1 MALLITEEQ
10 KMLKDAAAEF
20 LAAKAPVSA
29 MRALRDEGYKTFN
42 PNLWEEMIAM
52 GWTALTVPERY
63 GGLDFGFV
71 GLGQILEETGKH
83 LSKSPLLSS
92 VLLGTSA
99 LKLSDNDALKA
110 KFFPGVMEGSIQ
122 LTLALE
128 EGKHHQINSFETQ
141 AVKVG
146 DDYVLNGVKTMVMEG
161 TTASHFVVVSV
172 LASEISLFLVDKKSE
187 GISISESILMDAGTY
202 AEIAFEKVKVSA
214 QNKLNLQQDGKL
226 MLDQLMAI
234 AYSGLASELLGIGQQ
249 AFDSTIQYLKERSQ
263 FGVVI
268 GSYRKKPETWQMLL
282 SSY

>member
-1 MALLITEEQ
+1 
-10 KMLKDAAAEF
+10 
-20 LAAKAPVSA
+20 
-29 MRALRDEGYKTFN
+29 
-42 PNLWEEMIAM
+42 
-52 GWTALTVPERY
+52 
-63 GGLDFGFV
+63 
-71 GLGQILEETGKH
+71 
-83 LSKSPLLSS
+83 
-92 VLLGTSA
+92 LGTSA

-110 KFFPGVMEGSIQ
+110 KFFPRVMEGSVQ

-268 GSYRKKPETWQMLL
+268 GSYQALQHRAAILFSELELCKSIVLKALKAIDEKDNNAMRYAHLAKAKLGKTVKQVTNEAIQMHGGIGVTDDANIGFYLKRARVVQQL
-282 SSY
+282 FGDYHYHLDQLAILKGF